1 MLNNTSIKDGDLY
14 MSELAY
20 SLHLDS
26 DKNRKNVSR
35 AKAKT
40 NASGTTSLSNNA
52 IQNARGLSRVD
63 KHNYRKYDNNQ
74 HLIEIVR
81 GTTSLYDDVKNLYKE
96 EFEEARLEY
105 NSKQSRDDRKI
116 DDYFKKISDNSK
128 NDLACEIIIELG
140 DKKYWD
146 TKDDK
151 FKHKISNV
159 YKQQIKDLENLMPDF
174 KIASAIIHYDETSP
188 HMHIVGIPIKY
199 KSKNGMSKQVGKSD
213 VFTKVKLIELQD
225 KMRALCIASF
235 NKEYGLNNV
244 LKTKQKGRNKDINV
258 KDMDGYIEM
267 KEEIS
272 KNQERLEIA
281 NKKSLEL
288 DNNSNEVKEIV
299 DNLKTTLTNK
309 DKYVLKQDEKDK
321 IVNFIQ
327 QVNTTNDEYKRMQ
340 KLSVTLNNVDI
351 ELQENKEKIKILT
364 ENNKA
369 LNIKVKSLEKKADK
383 QKDEIDELKEENFIL
398 KRTIK
403 YFENLFDRLV
413 SFIKKRIF
421 GKEKDREDYMH
432 FSKELYEHGIFS
444 DETIEDIRED
454 YIYSKEHGND
464 KEKDDYDIS
473 M

>member
-1 MLNNTSIKDGDLY
+1 

-20 SLHLDS
+20 SLHLGS
-26 DKNRKNVSR
+26 DKNRKNISR
-35 AKAKT
+35 AKAKS

-52 IQNARGLSRVD
+52 IQNARQLSRVD
-63 KHNYRKYDNNQ
+63 KHNYRKYDDNKN
-74 HLIEIVR
+74 LIEIIR

-105 NSKQSRDDRKI
+105 NSKQTRDDRKI

-151 FKHKISNV
+151 FKHKMSNV
-159 YKQQIKDLENLMPDF
+159 YKEQVKDLEILIPNF
-174 KIASAIIHYDETSP
+174 KVASAIIHYDETSL
-188 HMHIVGIPIKY
+188 HMHIVGVPIKY

-213 VFTKVKLIELQD
+213 VFTKTKLIELQD

-244 LKTKQKGRNKDINV
+244 LKTKKKGRNNDTNV
-258 KDMDGYIEM
+258 KDMDGYMEIQ
-267 KEEIS
+267 KEIS
-272 KNQERLEIA
+272 KNQERLEKA
-281 NKKSLEL
+281 NIKSKEL

-299 DNLKTTLTNK
+299 DNLKTTITSK
-309 DKYVLKQDEKDK
+309 DKYVLRQDDKEK
-321 IVNFIQ
+321 IVRFIQ
-327 QVNTTNDEYKRMQ
+327 QVNSINDEYKKMQ
-340 KLSVTLNNVDI
+340 KLSVIFNNVDT
-351 ELQENKEKIKILT
+351 ELQENRGKIKILT
-364 ENNKA
+364 ESNDA
-369 LNIKVKSLEKKADK
+369 LNIKVKSLEKKVDK
-383 QKDEIDELKEENFIL
+383 QKDEINDPKQENSRL
-398 KRTIK
+398 KRSIN

-413 SFIKKRIF
+413 NFIKKRMF

-444 DETIEDIRED
+444 DETIKDIRDD
-454 YIYSKEHGND
+454 YDYSKEHDNE
-464 KEKDDYDIS
+464 KNKNKDDYEIGF
-473 M
+473 